1 MNVVVFLG
9 PTLPV
14 VEARALLDAHYLPP
28 AAMGDVYAV
37 IERERPEAIG
47 IIDGYFDS
55 VPSVWHKEIL
65 FALARGV
72 RVVGASSMG
81 ALRAAELSA
90 YGMEGCGWVFE
101 SFRSG
106 ELEDDDEVAVV
117 HGDADTGYRPLSAAM
132 VNLRVGLQRACER
145 GFIAAATR
153 DELVALGKS
162 YFYPERSW
170 ESLLR
175 DAAERG
181 LPEDELG
188 RLQSFVRAERP
199 DIKREDACELL
210 TRLAGAPAGAPQV
223 QGVELPP
230 TVFWDRLTRSER
242 PVGTAQSGAVRGEGL
257 RRFVKAT
264 DPNLGVLLRESL
276 LMHLVRR
283 ECEMLGVEITQEQFD
298 AAVRDFRAHRN
309 LLTADS
315 VRAWLERAGL
325 DARQF
330 SAMMMLEAQITAL
343 LSAYAG
349 EVDNL
354 LLDALASSGRLAET
368 LARHADGEEKVRRNA
383 SARREPTAAELEAF
397 YRSRVR
403 QFAGSPH
410 AHARGLGFTS
420 WSELMDEVRKI
431 YEDAD

>member
-1 MNVVVFLG
+1 MNVFVFLG

-37 IERERPEAIG
+37 LERERPEAIG

-65 FALARGV
+65 FALSRGV

-106 ELEDDDEVAVV
+106 ELEDDDEVAVI

-132 VNLRVGLQRACER
+132 VNLRVGLQRACEC
-145 GFIAAATR
+145 GLIAAATR

-170 ESLLR
+170 ERLLR
-175 DAAERG
+175 DAEGRG

-188 RLQSFVRAERP
+188 RLQNFVRAERP

-210 TRLAGAPAGAPQV
+210 TRLAGAPAGAPPV

-242 PVGTAQSGAVRGEGL
+242 RVGTAQAGAVRGEGL

-264 DPNLGVLLRESL
+264 DPNLGALLHESL

-283 ECEMLGVEITQEQFD
+283 ECEMLGVEITQGQFD
-298 AAVRDFRAHRN
+298 EAVRDFRARRN

-315 VRAWLERAGL
+315 VRAWLEQAGL
-325 DARQF
+325 DAQQF
-330 SAMMMLEAQITAL
+330 RAMMMLEAQIAAL
-343 LSAYAG
+343 LAAYAG
-349 EVDNL
+349 EVDNH
-354 LLDALASSGRLAET
+354 LLDALASSGRLAEM
-368 LARHADGEEKVRRNA
+368 LARHAEGEEKVRRDA

-403 QFAGSPH
+403 QFAGSTH